1 MSSRLPIFNPSHVLD
16 FGSGPGTVLW
26 YFSRS
31 IQNTFAHDVA
41 VSLCHSFSPS
51 DSAASNVLSVSNA
64 AVVMLTTHCNAHS
77 IATFLLFAYSNI

>member
-1 MSSRLPIFNPSHVLD
+1 VLD

-41 VSLCHSFSPS
+41 VSLCPSFSPS
-51 DSAASNVLSVSNA
+51 ESAASNVVSVSNA
-64 AVVMLTTHCNAHS
+64 AVVMLITHCNAHS
-77 IATFLLFAYSNI
+77 VAIFLLFAHSNI